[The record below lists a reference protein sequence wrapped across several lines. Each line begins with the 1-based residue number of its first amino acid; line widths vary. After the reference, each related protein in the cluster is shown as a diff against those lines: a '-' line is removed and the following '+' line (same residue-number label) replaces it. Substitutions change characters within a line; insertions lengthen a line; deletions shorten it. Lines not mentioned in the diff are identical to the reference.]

1 MATRRKRAG
10 PKRAPHPAAR
20 AAGKAKRPAAKPAGK
35 PMDHVDAAL
44 ELARLQ
50 GWRHL
55 SLNDIAAHA
64 HVPLTEL
71 YARYPSKTAIL
82 DAFAA
87 RIDQAMLAAGTAAE
101 ADESARDRLFD
112 AVMRRLDALRPY
124 KDSVRA
130 ILRDLPFEPASA
142 GCAAFGPFRRGLTW
156 ILESAGLDSSGPLG
170 VLRRAGLGLIYLDTL
185 RVWLA
190 DDSEDMSK
198 TMAALD
204 QRLRRA
210 EELMGLL
217 PGLRRR
223 GAAAG

>member
-1 MATRRKRAG
+1 MATRRKRAA
-10 PKRAPHPAAR
+10 PKRTRKPTT
-20 AAGKAKRPAAKPAGK
+20 KPAGRPK
-35 PMDHVDAAL
+35 DPVDAAL

-64 HVPLTEL
+64 HVPLSEL

-87 RIDQAMLAAGTAAE
+87 RIDQAMLAAGAAEE
-101 ADESARDRLFD
+101 ADESARDRLFG
-112 AVMRRLDALRPY
+112 AVMRRLDALRPH

-142 GCAAFGPFRRGLTW
+142 GCAALGPFRRGLTW

-170 VLRRAGLGLIYLDTL
+170 ALRRAGLGLIYLDTL
-185 RVWLA
+185 RIWLA
-190 DDSEDMSK
+190 DDSEDMAK

-223 GAAAG
+223 GPDTA